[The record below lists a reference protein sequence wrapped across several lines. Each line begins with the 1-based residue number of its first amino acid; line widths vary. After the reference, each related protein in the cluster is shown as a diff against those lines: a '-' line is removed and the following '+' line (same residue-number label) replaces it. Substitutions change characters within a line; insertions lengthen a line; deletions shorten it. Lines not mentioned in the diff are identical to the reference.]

1 VRRVFAVLLLPAAL
15 CAAAGCRYVT
25 LDRATPQADAIT
37 DMHWL
42 MFWVLGAVFALV
54 LAALAIA
61 VSRRSRAPIAGGK
74 DPRFVAVVAAT
85 GVTCAI
91 LLLLLVASVVTGR
104 AVSTPPEANALDIAI
119 TGHQWWWEVRYPAA
133 VADDEVLTANEIH
146 VPVGRSV
153 RLHLAS
159 TDVIH
164 SFWAPNLNGK
174 KDLIPGRS
182 TGMTFR
188 VLRAGTYEGRC
199 AEFCGYQH
207 AHMGFRVVAEPPS
220 EFEAWLESQRLPA
233 AEPGDAA
240 RVHGHEVF
248 LAGPCVN
255 CHAIRGAGAFGRKG
269 PDLTHLASRS
279 TIAAATLPNT
289 TGHLA
294 GWIADSQRI
303 KPGNRMPPNVLPS
316 GDLLDLV
323 AYLRSLR

>member
-61 VSRRSRAPIAGGK
+61 VSRRSRAPIAGAK
-74 DPRFVAVVAAT
+74 DPRFFAVAAAT

>member
-1 VRRVFAVLLLPAAL
+1 
-15 CAAAGCRYVT
+15 
-25 LDRATPQADAIT
+25 
-37 DMHWL
+37 
-42 MFWVLGAVFALV
+42 V

-74 DPRFVAVVAAT
+74 DPRFFAVAATT

>member
-1 VRRVFAVLLLPAAL
+1 
-15 CAAAGCRYVT
+15 
-25 LDRATPQADAIT
+25 
-37 DMHWL
+37 
-42 MFWVLGAVFALV
+42 
-54 LAALAIA
+54 
-61 VSRRSRAPIAGGK
+61 
-74 DPRFVAVVAAT
+74 
-85 GVTCAI
+85 
-91 LLLLLVASVVTGR
+91 
-104 AVSTPPEANALDIAI
+104 
-119 TGHQWWWEVRYPAA
+119 
-133 VADDEVLTANEIH
+133 
-146 VPVGRSV
+146 
-153 RLHLAS
+153 
-159 TDVIH
+159 
-164 SFWAPNLNGK
+164 
-174 KDLIPGRS
+174 
-182 TGMTFR
+182 MTFR

>member
-74 DPRFVAVVAAT
+74 DPRFFAVAAAT